1 MKDYELTVVFHPDLE
16 MNIDPALDKVK
27 QILEANKAKIIN
39 EEVDGKKR
47 LAYPIDKQDFG
58 LYYYFDLQLP
68 AEAPAKI
75 SSAFNIADE
84 ILRYLLVRTD
94 ERKAKLAAKRAAR
107 AAKTGDSEETVSE
120 DNKSEDK
127 TEEEA

>member
-27 QILEANKAKIIN
+27 QTLEDSQATITK

-47 LAYPIDKQDFG
+47 LMYPIKKQTFG
-58 LYYYFDLQLP
+58 IYYYYELQLP

-75 SSAFNIADE
+75 SNTFNISDE
-84 ILRYLLVRTD
+84 VIRYLLVRSD
-94 ERKAKLAAKRAAR
+94 ERKAKLAARRAA
-107 AAKTGDSEETVSE
+107 AVAKTSE
-120 DNKSEDK
+120 DTINSGKED
-127 TEEEA
+127 